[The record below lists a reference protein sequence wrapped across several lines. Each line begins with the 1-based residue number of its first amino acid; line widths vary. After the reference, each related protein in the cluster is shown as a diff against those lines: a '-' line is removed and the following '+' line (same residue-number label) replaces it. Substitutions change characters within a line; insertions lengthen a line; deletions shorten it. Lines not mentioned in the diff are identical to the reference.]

1 MIRDIFQNNK
11 YYFRCGIIRHMR
23 SESGQIQMKV
33 HIKKVPAGT
42 FFYMSNMVKLI
53 YIIVMKGDVADRENL
68 QYQVIEQ
75 TKDHVVVHKDHPIR
89 DTFRDIFLKNEGE
102 SQVEQTKK

>member
-1 MIRDIFQNNK
+1 MQLFVRNN
-11 YYFRCGIIRHMR
+11 R
-23 SESGQIQMKV
+23 
-33 HIKKVPAGT
+33 A
-42 FFYMSNMVKLI
+42 VKLTSPAQ
-53 YIIVMKGDVADRENL
+53 VLLFDVADRENL

-89 DTFRDIFLKNEGE
+89 DTFQDIFLKNEGE